1 MMTSVAGGDH
11 AMGPSHSSPVRVL
24 LVEPDLSLKV
34 EALEAARAARVR
46 VDVACV
52 STCGGASH
60 ALDNEEFDALLLST
74 NLAHY
79 EDELADLP
87 ALMQVA
93 SERRLPVLTISP
105 PGIRQRARAFD
116 MPVQQSLDFEE
127 LAYGN
132 LDRVVKAALSRVQT
146 PGALDS

>member
-1 MMTSVAGGDH
+1 MMTSVGSGDH
-11 AMGPSHSSPVRVL
+11 AMGPSPSSPVRVL
-24 LVEPDLSLKV
+24 LVEPDLSFKV
-34 EALEAARAARVR
+34 AALEAARAAHVR
-46 VDVACV
+46 VDMACV

-60 ALDNEEFDALLLST
+60 ALDNEQFDALLLST

-79 EDELADLP
+79 EHELANLP

-105 PGIRQRARAFD
+105 PGIRQGARGFD
-116 MPVQQSLDFEE
+116 IPVQQSLDFEE

-132 LDRVVKAALSRVQT
+132 LDRVVKAALSRVRMT
-146 PGALDS
+146 GALDS

>member
-1 MMTSVAGGDH
+1 MMTSVAGDH

-24 LVEPDLSLKV
+24 FVEPDLSLKV
-34 EALEAARAARVR
+34 AALEAARAARVR

-60 ALDNEEFDALLLST
+60 ALDNEQFDALLLST

-79 EDELADLP
+79 KDELANLP

-93 SERRLPVLTISP
+93 SERGLPVLTISP
-105 PGIRQRARAFD
+105 PGIRHSARGFD

-132 LDRVVKAALSRVQT
+132 LDRVVKAALSRVQAT
-146 PGALDS
+146 GALDS